1 MLDGVRLTQK
11 HSGSIYEIPYQN
23 KPTFNLPSFFAGD
36 SIIYGTPGLRDNG
49 GVPNITG
56 DFGFM
61 GAGNSRGWFTDISG
75 VFYFGAQKPASRR
88 IIGEGVATTDT
99 TLLRFDASRI
109 SSVYND
115 SQKVYASGVK
125 LRFCIKY

>member
-1 MLDGVRLTQK
+1 MRYLARG
-11 HSGSIYEIPYQN
+11 EIPGCFLS
-23 KPTFNLPSFFAGD
+23 TFNLPSFLAGD

-61 GAGNSRGWFTDISG
+61 GTGSSRGWFSDISG
-75 VFYFGAQKPASRR
+75 VFCFGVQKPAPRR
-88 IIGEGVATTDT
+88 IVGEETATTDT
-99 TLLRFDASRI
+99 TLLHFDASRI